1 MGAVLNGDNEAAVDL
16 FLRDKIT
23 FTQIAD
29 LVGKAVEGAN
39 YRAEITVDDVLES
52 DRAARRMVLDCVK

>member
-1 MGAVLNGDNEAAVDL
+1 MGAVLNGANEAAVDL

-39 YRAEITVDDVLES
+39 YKAEITVDDVLES

>member
-1 MGAVLNGDNEAAVDL
+1 MGAVLNGANEAAVDL